1 MARLS
6 KTITDRALARVKD
19 LRRLPIVE
27 VVWRDAT
34 SFHGWDTLDG
44 ARKDVPDEART
55 TGRLIRY
62 DKGYVSLVQTVN
74 TNGKLCEN
82 WVIPRPWVIRVR
94 RIGRA

>member
-1 MARLS
+1 MGRTS
-6 KTITDRALARVKD
+6 RTISDRALARTKD
-19 LRRLPIVE
+19 LFHLPIVE

-34 SFHGWDTLDG
+34 SFHGWDTLAG
-44 ARKDVPDEART
+44 SRKDTPEEART

-62 DKGYVSLVQTVN
+62 DKKYVGLVQTVSASGR
-74 TNGKLCEN
+74 TCEN